1 MVNRLQLV
9 RDLADYGL
17 DLAKSMGAEVINF
30 EEVDVRE
37 ALVEMT
43 GGIGP
48 DACIDAVGMESHG
61 FSGQRHG
68 QGEGGGQTGNR

>member
-1 MVNRLQLV
+1 M
-9 RDLADYGL
+9 
-17 DLAKSMGAEVINF
+17 
-30 EEVDVRE
+30 RE

-61 FSGQRHG
+61 MTPDNMLDHVKVADVHG
-68 QGEGGGQTGNR
+68 DRPRARACAR